1 MNKKSMITTVVC
13 FLLTVLLTCIR
24 IRIPVMETVGYLHF
38 GFIAVFAAAFL
49 LDPALAALAGGA
61 GSAVAYLIMG
71 KGTLVLP
78 MLLIVALMAYVTG
91 KIISDGKYF
100 SLRNTLAMLA
110 GGIVMIILSYLVQ
123 AVLDNSF
130 QKPLFDMFFVAGQL
144 LIALVVVDVALLVFS
159 RRSKQGP
166 LDRAPLALNKTA
178 WICICAVAVI
188 CIASPFAYRY
198 NGLPQITIQQDLD
211 LKSGDIAIQIY
222 ELPHKWRYLTG
233 KVYSTDDAYVAENAG
248 YWTIMESQNYATA
261 LYGEIMP
268 FSFDIKPKKVTLV
281 VYDYDG
287 GLLKSIPD
295 YKENYIQMPEEYGRY
310 TYVIAGDWGWRG
322 RISYAFNVEVR

>member
-1 MNKKSMITTVVC
+1 MNKKSMITTAVC

-38 GFIAVFAAAFL
+38 GFIVVFAAAFL
-49 LDPALAALAGGA
+49 LDPALAALASGA
-61 GSAVAYLIMG
+61 GSAVAYLILG

-91 KIISDGKYF
+91 KIISDDKYF

-110 GGIVMIILSYLVQ
+110 GGVVMLVLTYLVQ
-123 AVLDNSF
+123 SVLDSSF
-130 QKPLFDMFFVAGQL
+130 QKPLFDMLFVAGQFL
-144 LIALVVVDVALLVFS
+144 VALVIVDVVLLVFS
-159 RRSKQGP
+159 RKGKQG
-166 LDRAPLALNKTA
+166 DRVPVKLNKAA
-178 WICICAVAVI
+178 WICVCVAAVI
-188 CIASPFAYRY
+188 CIASPFAYKY
-198 NGLPQITIQQDLD
+198 NGLPQITIQQDVD
-211 LKSGDIAIQIY
+211 LKSGDIEIQIY

-268 FSFDIKPKKVTLV
+268 FSFDIKPKKVALV

-295 YKENYIQMPEEYGRY
+295 YKENYIQMPYEYGRY
-310 TYVIAGDWGWRG
+310 TYVIIGDWGWRG
-322 RISYAFNVEVR
+322 RISYAFNVDVR